1 MPNRIRE
8 LREAAGL
15 TQQNLADR
23 VRVSKVTISEL
34 ERDKMR
40 LDIHYMRRISQA
52 LGVLPAD
59 LLQDVD
65 NPHRLST
72 EEQQV
77 VDRLRQMTT
86 VQRQTIVNLTKV
98 IVESEAQEPP
108 RSERGRLWSEPPKPR

>member
-23 VRVSKVTISEL
+23 IQVSKVTISEL

-40 LDIHYMRRISQA
+40 LDIHYMRRISRA

-77 VDRLRQMTT
+77 VERLRQMTA
-86 VQRQTIVNLTKV
+86 VQRRTIVNLTEM
-98 IVESEAQEPP
+98 ILRSDAEAARFDDSDPFA
-108 RSERGRLWSEPPKPR
+108 